1 MKLKVNFYKTTG
13 KWAYGGI
20 VDVGDMKPYCDDVL
34 KIVCEKQNI
43 ITKGHERD
51 FHIVV
56 DNAEKLTP
64 EEGKAGL
71 FCNRLYLAE
80 AHLQEQPSKSKLD
93 KARGIL
99 FAYFNE
105 HDYELLEDCLIAL
118 TPLFEPL
125 EE

>member
-1 MKLKVNFYKTTG
+1 MDKK
-13 KWAYGGI
+13 
-20 VDVGDMKPYCDDVL
+20 
-34 KIVCEKQNI
+34 EKEYMDSLAP
-43 ITKGHERD
+43 KELPGESD
-51 FHIVV
+51 LMM
-56 DNAEKLTP
+56 ALS
-64 EEGKAGL
+64 EE
-71 FCNRLYLAE
+71 LAE
-80 AHLQEQPSKSKLD
+80 HSQPIGNPDDGLTQTDLRGVAQGLIKRGYNLQEQPSKSKLD